1 MIMFSKLKH
10 AFSFVRSVV
19 MFSKLKDDF
28 SFVRS
33 VVMFSKLKDAFS
45 FVRSVVMFSKL
56 KDAFSF
62 VRSVVSSSSWSFK
75 LQKSN
80 FISKLFIL
88 SSKKM
93 SAVTETKKSA
103 TRDKK
108 RKYKTRMFSLFSM
121 TMYLLKSS
129 RFVLS

>member
-1 MIMFSKLKH
+1 
-10 AFSFVRSVV
+10 
-19 MFSKLKDDF
+19 
-28 SFVRS
+28 
-33 VVMFSKLKDAFS
+33 
-45 FVRSVVMFSKL
+45 MFSKL

-62 VRSVVSSSSWSFK
+62 VRSVVSTSSWSFK

-108 RKYKTRMFSLFSM
+108 RKYETRMFSLFSM
-121 TMYLLKSS
+121 TMYLL
-129 RFVLS
+129 